1 MGLCHEWGQ
10 NGARDGER
18 ISAASAAPIGL
29 GRRPPGRTR
38 DMLEGLGVP
47 ADLVAPQGPL
57 EELDQVDQE
66 REAWADS

>member
-1 MGLCHEWGQ
+1 MELAQCEWVFVMSG
-10 NGARDGER
+10 GRMEREMERR
-18 ISAASAAPIGL
+18 ISL

-57 EELDQVDQE
+57 EELDQVDEE
-66 REAWADS
+66 REAWAADS